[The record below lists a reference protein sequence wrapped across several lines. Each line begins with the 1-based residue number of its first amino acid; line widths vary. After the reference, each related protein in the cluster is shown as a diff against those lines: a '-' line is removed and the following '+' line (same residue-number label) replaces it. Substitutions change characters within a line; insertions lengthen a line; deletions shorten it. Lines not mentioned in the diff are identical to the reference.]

1 MVNFIS
7 ISVSVPLLKTFQT
20 TYLFTGNSEEIY
32 LFPQTCENGSDS
44 NISVRL
50 CEIEDSELEEF
61 LQHGEKYCS
70 E

>member
-1 MVNFIS
+1 MVSFIILFIYLFS
-7 ISVSVPLLKTFQT
+7 
-20 TYLFTGNSEEIY
+20 TYRNYPFTGNPEEMY
-32 LFPQTCENGSDS
+32 LFPTCEHGSDS

>member
-1 MVNFIS
+1 MFYNYTSFYVN
-7 ISVSVPLLKTFQT
+7 LLKIYRTNP
-20 TYLFTGNSEEIY
+20 FTGNPEEMY
-32 LFPQTCENGSDS
+32 LFPTCEHGSDS

-61 LQHGEKYCS
+61 LQNGEKYCS

>member
-1 MVNFIS
+1 MVSFIIEFNFLFIY
-7 ISVSVPLLKTFQT
+7 LKLIEQIHP
-20 TYLFTGNSEEIY
+20 FTGNPEEMY
-32 LFPQTCENGSDS
+32 LFPTCEHGSDS